1 MHDNYDILVV
11 RQILGIISNEEKRL
25 LEEWRQKDAAHEERY
40 QKMLEQDLS
49 SEEYERYASINTEL
63 AWEKFVE
70 KTQIED
76 PDVKTVSKH
85 RTFRHLWRY
94 AAAVAL
100 VAVVGAAGWWYT
112 DYKKVTPPVISQEI
126 EQAMRQSEVS
136 GKQVAMIEKI
146 VNTTEATSVQEQI
159 AQIKE
164 ELVDYTVSD
173 DVVEEL
179 LAATR
184 VTTYHDKEFWL
195 KLDDKTLVHLNYNSK
210 LIHPERFGSD
220 SRDVVLDGEAYF
232 MVAKDKSRPFVVHTP
247 NGDVKV
253 YGTEFN
259 VNTRIKN
266 DNVNDNDNN
275 GKGGYR
281 TEVVLVKGSVGVTPE
296 GQAERMIVPGEQAT
310 FGENTG
316 INLRNVDVTPYVAWN
331 TGTFVFNDM
340 PLSKLME
347 VLSKWYNMEV
357 VYEDST
363 LQGLTFSGEFDRYGG
378 VEPIVK
384 GLNTAMGLDVSVKG
398 NRMIIKR

>member
-1 MHDNYDILVV
+1 MSNYYDILTV
-11 RQILGIISNEEKRL
+11 RYLLGIITDEERSRL
-25 LEEWRQKDAAHEERY
+25 EAWRRQDAANEALF
-40 QKMLEQDLS
+40 QKMVAQEITQ
-49 SEEYERYASINTEL
+49 EEYARYASIDAER
-63 AWEKFVE
+63 AWDKFV
-70 KTQIED
+70 KQTGID
-76 PDVKTVSKH
+76 DTNIKGKH
-85 RTFRHLWRY
+85 VISFRHLWRY

-126 EQAMRQSEVS
+126 EQAMHQSEVS

-164 ELVDYTVSD
+164 ELEDYTVSD

-220 SRDVVLDGEAYF
+220 SRDVILNGEAYF

-266 DNVNDNDNN
+266 DNN
-275 GKGGYR
+275 GKSEYR

-296 GQAERMIVPGEQAT
+296 GQTERMIVPGEQAT

>member
-1 MHDNYDILVV
+1 MSNYYDILTV
-11 RQILGIISNEEKRL
+11 RYLLGIITDEERSRL
-25 LEEWRQKDAAHEERY
+25 EAWRRQDAANEALF
-40 QKMLEQDLS
+40 QKMVAQEITQ
-49 SEEYERYASINTEL
+49 EEYARYASIDAER
-63 AWEKFVE
+63 AWDKFV
-70 KTQIED
+70 KQTGID
-76 PDVKTVSKH
+76 DTNIKGKH
-85 RTFRHLWRY
+85 VISFRHLWRY

-126 EQAMRQSEVS
+126 EQAMHQSEVS

-164 ELVDYTVSD
+164 ELEDYTVSD

-220 SRDVVLDGEAYF
+220 SRDVILDGEAYF

-266 DNVNDNDNN
+266 DNN
-275 GKGGYR
+275 GKSEYR

-296 GQAERMIVPGEQAT
+296 GQTERMIVPGEQAT

>member
-11 RQILGIISNEEKRL
+11 RQILGIISNEEKRR
-25 LEEWRQKDAAHEERY
+25 LEEWRQKDAANEARY
-40 QKMLEQDLS
+40 QKMLAQDLS

-164 ELVDYTVSD
+164 ELEEFTVSD

-220 SRDVVLDGEAYF
+220 SRDVILDGEAYF

-259 VNTRIKN
+259 VNTRVKN

-296 GQAERMIVPGEQAT
+296 GQTERMIVPGEQAT

-398 NRMIIKR
+398 NRVIIKR

>member
-1 MHDNYDILVV
+1 MSNYYDILTV
-11 RQILGIISNEEKRL
+11 RFLLGIITDEERSRL
-25 LEEWRQKDAAHEERY
+25 EAWRRQDAANEALF
-40 QKMLEQDLS
+40 QKMVAQEITQ
-49 SEEYERYASINTEL
+49 EEYARYASIDAER
-63 AWEKFVE
+63 AWDKFV
-70 KTQIED
+70 KQTGID
-76 PDVKTVSKH
+76 DTNIKGKH
-85 RTFRHLWRY
+85 VISFRHLWRY

-100 VAVVGAAGWWYT
+100 VAVMGAAGWWYT

-164 ELVDYTVSD
+164 ELEDYTVSD

-210 LIHPERFGSD
+210 LIHPERFGSER
-220 SRDVVLDGEAYF
+220 RDVVLDGEAYF

-266 DNVNDNDNN
+266 DNVNDNN

>member
-1 MHDNYDILVV
+1 MSNYYDILTV
-11 RQILGIISNEEKRL
+11 RYLLGIITDEERSRL
-25 LEEWRQKDAAHEERY
+25 EAWRRQDAANEALF
-40 QKMLEQDLS
+40 QKMVAQEITQ
-49 SEEYERYASINTEL
+49 EEYARYASIDAER
-63 AWEKFVE
+63 AWDKFV
-70 KTQIED
+70 KQTGID
-76 PDVKTVSKH
+76 DTNIKGKH
-85 RTFRHLWRY
+85 VISFRHLWRY

-247 NGDVKV
+247 NGDVTV

-275 GKGGYR
+275 GKSEYR

-296 GQAERMIVPGEQAT
+296 GQTERMIVPGEQAT

>member
-1 MHDNYDILVV
+1 MSNYYDILTV
-11 RQILGIISNEEKRL
+11 RYLLGIITDEERSRL
-25 LEEWRQKDAAHEERY
+25 EAWRRQDAANEALF
-40 QKMLEQDLS
+40 QKMVAQEITQ
-49 SEEYERYASINTEL
+49 EEYARYASIDAER
-63 AWEKFVE
+63 AWDKFV
-70 KTQIED
+70 KQTGID
-76 PDVKTVSKH
+76 DTNIKGKH
-85 RTFRHLWRY
+85 VISFRHLWRY

-126 EQAMRQSEVS
+126 EQAMHQSEVS

-247 NGDVKV
+247 NGDVTV

-275 GKGGYR
+275 GKSEYR

>member
-1 MHDNYDILVV
+1 MSNYYDILTV
-11 RQILGIISNEEKRL
+11 RYLLGIITDEERSRL
-25 LEEWRQKDAAHEERY
+25 EAWRRQDAANEALF
-40 QKMLEQDLS
+40 QKMVAQEITQ
-49 SEEYERYASINTEL
+49 EEYARYASIDAER
-63 AWEKFVE
+63 AWDKFV
-70 KTQIED
+70 KQTGID
-76 PDVKTVSKH
+76 DTNIKGKH
-85 RTFRHLWRY
+85 VISFRHLWRY
-94 AAAVAL
+94 AAAVLVL
-100 VAVVGAAGWWYT
+100 VAVGAAGWWYT

-126 EQAMRQSEVS
+126 EQAMHQSEVS

-146 VNTTEATSVQEQI
+146 VNTTEATSMQEQI

-164 ELVDYTVSD
+164 ELEDYTVSD

-210 LIHPERFGSD
+210 LIHPERFGSER
-220 SRDVVLDGEAYF
+220 RDVVLDGEAYF

-247 NGDVKV
+247 NGDVTV

-275 GKGGYR
+275 GKSEYR
-281 TEVVLVKGSVGVTPE
+281 TEVVLVKGSVGVTPN
-296 GQAERMIVPGEQAT
+296 GQNERMIVPGEQAT

-347 VLSKWYNMEV
+347 VLSRWYNMEV

-384 GLNTAMGLDVSVKG
+384 GLNTAMGLNVSVKG

>member
-1 MHDNYDILVV
+1 MSNYYDILTV
-11 RQILGIISNEEKRL
+11 RYLLGIITDEERSRL
-25 LEEWRQKDAAHEERY
+25 EAWRRQDAANEALF
-40 QKMLEQDLS
+40 QKMVAQEITQ
-49 SEEYERYASINTEL
+49 EEYARYASIDAER
-63 AWEKFVE
+63 AWDKFV
-70 KTQIED
+70 KQTGID
-76 PDVKTVSKH
+76 DTNNKGKH
-85 RTFRHLWRY
+85 VISFRHLWRY

-126 EQAMRQSEVS
+126 EQAMHQSEVS

-164 ELVDYTVSD
+164 ELEDYTVSD

-210 LIHPERFGSD
+210 LIHPERFGSER
-220 SRDVVLDGEAYF
+220 RDVVLDGEAYF

-247 NGDVKV
+247 NGDVTV

-281 TEVVLVKGSVGVTPE
+281 TEVVLVKGSVGVTPK

>member
-11 RQILGIISNEEKRL
+11 RQILGIISNEEKYR
-25 LEEWRQKDAAHEERY
+25 LEEWRQKDAVHEERY

-76 PDVKTVSKH
+76 PGVKTISKH
-85 RTFRHLWRY
+85 HAFRRLWRY

-164 ELVDYTVSD
+164 ELEDYTVSD

-184 VTTYHDKEFWL
+184 VTTYHDKEFWM

-210 LIHPERFGSD
+210 LIHPERFGSE
-220 SRDVVLDGEAYF
+220 SRDVILDGEAYF

-259 VNTRIKN
+259 VNTRVK
-266 DNVNDNDNN
+266 NDNDNN
-275 GKGGYR
+275 DRSEYR

-296 GQAERMIVPGEQAT
+296 GQTERMIVPGEQAT
-310 FGENTG
+310 FGEGTG
-316 INLRNVDVTPYVAWN
+316 IILRNVDVTPYVAWN

-347 VLSKWYNMEV
+347 VLSRWYNMEV

>member
-25 LEEWRQKDAAHEERY
+25 LEEWRQKDAAHEVRY
-40 QKMLEQDLS
+40 QKMLAQDLS

-76 PDVKTVSKH
+76 PGVKTVSKH

-126 EQAMRQSEVS
+126 EQAMHQSEVS

-164 ELVDYTVSD
+164 ELEDYTVSD

-210 LIHPERFGSD
+210 LIHPERFGSER
-220 SRDVVLDGEAYF
+220 RDVVLDGEAYF

-247 NGDVKV
+247 NGDVTV

-296 GQAERMIVPGEQAT
+296 GQTERMIVPGEQAT

>member
-11 RQILGIISNEEKRL
+11 RQILGIISNEEKRR
-25 LEEWRQKDAAHEERY
+25 LEEWRRQDAANEALF
-40 QKMLEQDLS
+40 QKMVAQEITQ
-49 SEEYERYASINTEL
+49 EEYARYASIDAER
-63 AWEKFVE
+63 AWDKFV
-70 KTQIED
+70 KQTGID
-76 PDVKTVSKH
+76 DTNIKGKH
-85 RTFRHLWRY
+85 VISFRHLWRY

-126 EQAMRQSEVS
+126 EQAMHQSEVS

-164 ELVDYTVSD
+164 ELEDYTVSD

-220 SRDVVLDGEAYF
+220 SRDVILNGEAYF

-247 NGDVKV
+247 NGDVTV

-275 GKGGYR
+275 GKSEYR

>member
-1 MHDNYDILVV
+1 MSNYYDILTV
-11 RQILGIISNEEKRL
+11 RYLLGIITDEERSRL
-25 LEEWRQKDAAHEERY
+25 EAWRRQDAANEALF
-40 QKMLEQDLS
+40 QKMVAQEITQ
-49 SEEYERYASINTEL
+49 EEYARYASIDAER
-63 AWEKFVE
+63 AWDKFV
-70 KTQIED
+70 KQTGID
-76 PDVKTVSKH
+76 DTNIKGKH
-85 RTFRHLWRY
+85 VISFRHLWRY

-126 EQAMRQSEVS
+126 EQAMHQSEVS

-164 ELVDYTVSD
+164 ELEDYTVSD

-210 LIHPERFGSD
+210 LIHPERFGSER
-220 SRDVVLDGEAYF
+220 RDVVLDGEAYF

-296 GQAERMIVPGEQAT
+296 GQNERMIVPGEQAT

>member
-1 MHDNYDILVV
+1 MSNYYDILTV
-11 RQILGIISNEEKRL
+11 RDLLGIITDEERSRL
-25 LEEWRQKDAAHEERY
+25 EAWRRQDAANEALF
-40 QKMLEQDLS
+40 QKMVAQEITQ
-49 SEEYERYASINTEL
+49 EEYARYASIDAER
-63 AWEKFVE
+63 AWDKFV
-70 KTQIED
+70 KQTGID
-76 PDVKTVSKH
+76 DTNIKGKH
-85 RTFRHLWRY
+85 VISFRHLWRY

-126 EQAMRQSEVS
+126 EQAMHQSEVS

-247 NGDVKV
+247 NGDVTV

-275 GKGGYR
+275 GKSEYR

>member
-11 RQILGIISNEEKRL
+11 RQILGIISNEEKRR
-25 LEEWRQKDAAHEERY
+25 LEEWRRQDAANEALF
-40 QKMLEQDLS
+40 QKMVAQEITQ
-49 SEEYERYASINTEL
+49 EEYARYASIDAER
-63 AWEKFVE
+63 AWDKFV
-70 KTQIED
+70 KQTGID
-76 PDVKTVSKH
+76 DTNIKGKH
-85 RTFRHLWRY
+85 VISFRHLWRY
-94 AAAVAL
+94 AAAVVL

-126 EQAMRQSEVS
+126 EQAMHQSEVS

-164 ELVDYTVSD
+164 ELEDYTVSD

-247 NGDVKV
+247 NGDVTV

-296 GQAERMIVPGEQAT
+296 GQTERMIVPGEQAT

>member
-1 MHDNYDILVV
+1 MSNYYDILTV
-11 RQILGIISNEEKRL
+11 RYLLGIITDEERSRL
-25 LEEWRQKDAAHEERY
+25 EAWRRQDAANEALF
-40 QKMLEQDLS
+40 QKMVAQEITQ
-49 SEEYERYASINTEL
+49 EEYARYASIDAER
-63 AWEKFVE
+63 AWDKFV
-70 KTQIED
+70 KQTGID
-76 PDVKTVSKH
+76 DTNIKGKH
-85 RTFRHLWRY
+85 VISFRHLWRY
-94 AAAVAL
+94 AAAVVL

-164 ELVDYTVSD
+164 ELEDYTVSD

-220 SRDVVLDGEAYF
+220 SRDVILDGEAYF

-247 NGDVKV
+247 NGDVTV

-275 GKGGYR
+275 GKGEYR

>member
-1 MHDNYDILVV
+1 MSNYYDILTV
-11 RQILGIISNEEKRL
+11 RYLLGIITDEERSRL
-25 LEEWRQKDAAHEERY
+25 EAWRRQDAANEALF
-40 QKMLEQDLS
+40 QKMVAQEITQ
-49 SEEYERYASINTEL
+49 EEYARYASIDAER
-63 AWEKFVE
+63 AWDKFV
-70 KTQIED
+70 KQTGID
-76 PDVKTVSKH
+76 DTNIKGKH
-85 RTFRHLWRY
+85 VISFRHLWRY

-126 EQAMRQSEVS
+126 EQAMHQSEVS

-164 ELVDYTVSD
+164 ELEDYTVSD

-220 SRDVVLDGEAYF
+220 SRDVILNGEAYF

-247 NGDVKV
+247 NGDVTV

>member
-1 MHDNYDILVV
+1 MSNYYDILTV
-11 RQILGIISNEEKRL
+11 RDLLGIITDEERSRL
-25 LEEWRQKDAAHEERY
+25 EAWRRQDAANEALF
-40 QKMLEQDLS
+40 QKMVAQEITQ
-49 SEEYERYASINTEL
+49 EEYARYASIDAER
-63 AWEKFVE
+63 AWDKFV
-70 KTQIED
+70 KQTGID
-76 PDVKTVSKH
+76 DTNIKGKH
-85 RTFRHLWRY
+85 VISFRHLWRY

-126 EQAMRQSEVS
+126 EQAMHQSEVS

-247 NGDVKV
+247 NGDVTV

-275 GKGGYR
+275 GKSEYR

-340 PLSKLME
+340 PLSNLME

>member
-1 MHDNYDILVV
+1 MSNYYDILTV
-11 RQILGIISNEEKRL
+11 RYLLGIITDEERSRL
-25 LEEWRQKDAAHEERY
+25 EAWRRQDAANEALF
-40 QKMLEQDLS
+40 QKMVAQEITQ
-49 SEEYERYASINTEL
+49 EEYARYASIDAER
-63 AWEKFVE
+63 AWDKFV
-70 KTQIED
+70 KQTGID
-76 PDVKTVSKH
+76 DTNIKGKH
-85 RTFRHLWRY
+85 VISFRHLWRY

-126 EQAMRQSEVS
+126 EQAMHQSEVS

-164 ELVDYTVSD
+164 ELEDYTVSD

-247 NGDVKV
+247 NGDVTV

-275 GKGGYR
+275 GKSEYR

>member
-1 MHDNYDILVV
+1 MSNYYDILTV
-11 RQILGIISNEEKRL
+11 RYLLGIITDEERSRL
-25 LEEWRQKDAAHEERY
+25 EAWRRQDAANEALF
-40 QKMLEQDLS
+40 QKMVAQEITQ
-49 SEEYERYASINTEL
+49 EEYARYASIDAER
-63 AWEKFVE
+63 AWDKFV
-70 KTQIED
+70 KQTGID
-76 PDVKTVSKH
+76 DTNIKGKH
-85 RTFRHLWRY
+85 VISFRHLWRY

-126 EQAMRQSEVS
+126 EQAMHQSEVS

-164 ELVDYTVSD
+164 ELEDYTVSD

-220 SRDVVLDGEAYF
+220 SRDVILDGEAYF

-266 DNVNDNDNN
+266 ENVNDNDNN

-296 GQAERMIVPGEQAT
+296 GQTERMIVPGEQAT

>member
-1 MHDNYDILVV
+1 MSNYYDILTV
-11 RQILGIISNEEKRL
+11 RYLLGIITDEERSRL
-25 LEEWRQKDAAHEERY
+25 EAWRRQDAANEALF
-40 QKMLEQDLS
+40 QKMVAQEITQ
-49 SEEYERYASINTEL
+49 EEYARYASIDAER
-63 AWEKFVE
+63 AWDKFV
-70 KTQIED
+70 KQTGID
-76 PDVKTVSKH
+76 DTNIKGKH
-85 RTFRHLWRY
+85 VISFRHLWRY
-94 AAAVAL
+94 AAAVVL

-164 ELVDYTVSD
+164 ELEDYTVSD

-220 SRDVVLDGEAYF
+220 SRDVILDGEAYF

-247 NGDVKV
+247 NGDVTV

-275 GKGGYR
+275 GKGEYR
-281 TEVVLVKGSVGVTPE
+281 TEVVLVKGSIGVTPE

>member
-11 RQILGIISNEEKRL
+11 RQILGIISNEEKRR
-25 LEEWRQKDAAHEERY
+25 LEEWRRQDAANEALF
-40 QKMLEQDLS
+40 QKMVAQEITQ
-49 SEEYERYASINTEL
+49 EEYARYASIDAER
-63 AWEKFVE
+63 AWDKFV
-70 KTQIED
+70 KQTGID
-76 PDVKTVSKH
+76 DTNIKGKH
-85 RTFRHLWRY
+85 VISFRHLWRY
-94 AAAVAL
+94 AAAVVL

-126 EQAMRQSEVS
+126 EQAMHQSEVS

-164 ELVDYTVSD
+164 ELEDYTVSD

-398 NRMIIKR
+398 NSMIIKR

>member
-1 MHDNYDILVV
+1 MSNYYDILTV
-11 RQILGIISNEEKRL
+11 RYLLGIITDEERSRL
-25 LEEWRQKDAAHEERY
+25 EAWRRQDAANEALF
-40 QKMLEQDLS
+40 QKMVAQEITQ
-49 SEEYERYASINTEL
+49 EEYARYASIDAER
-63 AWEKFVE
+63 AWDKFV
-70 KTQIED
+70 KQTGID
-76 PDVKTVSKH
+76 DTNIKGKH
-85 RTFRHLWRY
+85 VISFRHLWRY

-126 EQAMRQSEVS
+126 EQAMHQSEVS

-210 LIHPERFGSD
+210 LIHPERFGSER
-220 SRDVVLDGEAYF
+220 RDVVLDGEAYF

-296 GQAERMIVPGEQAT
+296 GQNERMIVPGEQAT

>member
-1 MHDNYDILVV
+1 MSNYYDILTV
-11 RQILGIISNEEKRL
+11 RFLLGIITDEERSRL
-25 LEEWRQKDAAHEERY
+25 EAWRRQDAANEALF
-40 QKMLEQDLS
+40 QKMVAQEITQ
-49 SEEYERYASINTEL
+49 EEYARYASIDAER
-63 AWEKFVE
+63 AWDKFV
-70 KTQIED
+70 KQTGID
-76 PDVKTVSKH
+76 DTNIKGKH
-85 RTFRHLWRY
+85 VISFRHLWRY

-247 NGDVKV
+247 NGDVTV

>member
-1 MHDNYDILVV
+1 
-11 RQILGIISNEEKRL
+11 
-25 LEEWRQKDAAHEERY
+25 
-40 QKMLEQDLS
+40 
-49 SEEYERYASINTEL
+49 
-63 AWEKFVE
+63 
-70 KTQIED
+70 
-76 PDVKTVSKH
+76 
-85 RTFRHLWRY
+85 
-94 AAAVAL
+94 
-100 VAVVGAAGWWYT
+100 
-112 DYKKVTPPVISQEI
+112 
-126 EQAMRQSEVS
+126 MRQSEVR
-136 GKQVAMIEKI
+136 GKQVAMLEKI

-164 ELVDYTVSD
+164 ELEDYTVSD

-184 VTTYHDKEFWL
+184 VTTYHDKEFWM

-220 SRDVVLDGEAYF
+220 SRDVILDGEAYF

-296 GQAERMIVPGEQAT
+296 GQTERMIVPGEQAT

>member
-1 MHDNYDILVV
+1 MSNYYDILTV
-11 RQILGIISNEEKRL
+11 RYLLGIITDEERSRL
-25 LEEWRQKDAAHEERY
+25 EAWRRQDAANEALF
-40 QKMLEQDLS
+40 QKMVAQEITQ
-49 SEEYERYASINTEL
+49 EEYARYASIDAER
-63 AWEKFVE
+63 AWDKFV
-70 KTQIED
+70 KQTGID
-76 PDVKTVSKH
+76 DTNIKGKH
-85 RTFRHLWRY
+85 VISFRHLWRY

-126 EQAMRQSEVS
+126 EQAMHQSEVS

-164 ELVDYTVSD
+164 ELEDYTVSD

>member
-11 RQILGIISNEEKRL
+11 RQILGIISNEEKRR
-25 LEEWRQKDAAHEERY
+25 LEEWRRQDAANEALF
-40 QKMLEQDLS
+40 QKMVAQEITQ
-49 SEEYERYASINTEL
+49 EEYARYASIDAER
-63 AWEKFVE
+63 AWDKFV
-70 KTQIED
+70 KQTGID
-76 PDVKTVSKH
+76 DTNIKGKH
-85 RTFRHLWRY
+85 VISFRHLWRY
-94 AAAVAL
+94 AAAVVL

-126 EQAMRQSEVS
+126 EQAMHQSEVS

-164 ELVDYTVSD
+164 ELEDYTVSD

-210 LIHPERFGSD
+210 LIHPERFGSA

-247 NGDVKV
+247 NGDVTV

-296 GQAERMIVPGEQAT
+296 GQTERMIVPGEQAT

>member
-1 MHDNYDILVV
+1 MSNYYDILTV
-11 RQILGIISNEEKRL
+11 RYLLGIITDEERSRL
-25 LEEWRQKDAAHEERY
+25 EAWRRQDAANEALF
-40 QKMLEQDLS
+40 QKMVAQEITQ
-49 SEEYERYASINTEL
+49 EEYARYASIDAER
-63 AWEKFVE
+63 AWDKFV
-70 KTQIED
+70 KQTGID
-76 PDVKTVSKH
+76 DTNIKGKH
-85 RTFRHLWRY
+85 VISFRHLWRY
-94 AAAVAL
+94 AAAVLVL
-100 VAVVGAAGWWYT
+100 VAVGAAGWWYT

-126 EQAMRQSEVS
+126 EQAMRQSEES
-136 GKQVAMIEKI
+136 GKQTAMIEK
-146 VNTTEATSVQEQI
+146 VVDAAAPVQEQI

-164 ELVDYTVSD
+164 ELEEFTVSD

-210 LIHPERFGSD
+210 LIHPERFGSER
-220 SRDVVLDGEAYF
+220 RDVVLDGEAYF

-296 GQAERMIVPGEQAT
+296 GQTERMIVPGEQAT

-384 GLNTAMGLDVSVKG
+384 GLNTAMGLDVSVNG

>member
-1 MHDNYDILVV
+1 MSNYYDILTV
-11 RQILGIISNEEKRL
+11 RYLLGIITDEERSRL
-25 LEEWRQKDAAHEERY
+25 EAWRRQDAANEALF
-40 QKMLEQDLS
+40 QKMVAQEITQ
-49 SEEYERYASINTEL
+49 EEYARYASIDAER
-63 AWEKFVE
+63 AWDKFV
-70 KTQIED
+70 KQTGID
-76 PDVKTVSKH
+76 DTNIKGKH
-85 RTFRHLWRY
+85 VISFRHLWRY

-164 ELVDYTVSD
+164 ELEDYTVSD

-347 VLSKWYNMEV
+347 VLSRWYNMEV

>member
-1 MHDNYDILVV
+1 MSNYYDILTV
-11 RQILGIISNEEKRL
+11 RYLLGIITDEERSRL
-25 LEEWRQKDAAHEERY
+25 EAWRRLDAANEALF
-40 QKMLEQDLS
+40 QKMVAQEITQ
-49 SEEYERYASINTEL
+49 EEYARYASIDAER
-63 AWEKFVE
+63 AWDKFV
-70 KTQIED
+70 KQTGID
-76 PDVKTVSKH
+76 DTNIKGKH
-85 RTFRHLWRY
+85 VISFRHLWRY
-94 AAAVAL
+94 AAAVVL

-126 EQAMRQSEVS
+126 EQAMHQSEVS

-247 NGDVKV
+247 NGDVTV

-275 GKGGYR
+275 GKSEYR